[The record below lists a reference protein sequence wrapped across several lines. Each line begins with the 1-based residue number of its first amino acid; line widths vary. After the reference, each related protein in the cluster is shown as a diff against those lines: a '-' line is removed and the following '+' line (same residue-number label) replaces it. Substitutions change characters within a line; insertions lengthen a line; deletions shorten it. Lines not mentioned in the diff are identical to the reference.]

1 MVGRLRE
8 ASLWRAGGTRS
19 HFAIILDEMA
29 AGIQIR
35 AAHLEGGRIVAE
47 VGREQLAAH
56 LEQAD
61 GSFVWAHVVG
71 EDSAAAREFLEGLGF
86 HELAVED
93 ALSPHERP
101 TFQEYPNHLFLTLSV
116 IHQLG
121 EEPERFVE
129 LGVFIRNSAVVTVTR
144 ESCPLV
150 EGWFER
156 WHKSPDRIGSSPA
169 WLVHGLIDAV
179 VDEYFPTVDRLEDEV
194 EALADRIYD
203 DAPFQLEEIHLLRR
217 RLLEI
222 RKRNSPTRDIL
233 NGMLR
238 RDVDLFGADLQPYLQ
253 DIYDH
258 TLRIQE
264 IIESNREALSSLMEA
279 HMSMVSNNL
288 NVVMK
293 KMTVIS
299 TMLMIGA
306 LVAGVYGMNF
316 THIPELEWLY
326 GYPLALGLMISFCA
340 LAWWLFKR
348 QKWI

>member
-1 MVGRLRE
+1 MVEGLH
-8 ASLWRAGGTRS
+8 L
-19 HFAIILDEMA
+19 
-29 AGIQIR
+29 R
-35 AAHLEGGRIVAE
+35 AAHLEGGLIDAE
-47 VGREQLAAH
+47 IGIEELREHLAYS
-56 LEQAD
+56 D
-61 GSFVWAHVVG
+61 GSFVWAHLIASDPV
-71 EDSAAAREFLEGLGF
+71 AARAYLEQLGF
-86 HELAVED
+86 HELAIED

-116 IHQLG
+116 IHQVG
-121 EEPERFVE
+121 EEPEQFVE

-144 ESCPLV
+144 GECHLV
-150 EGWFER
+150 EKWFER
-156 WHKSPDRIGSSPA
+156 WKRSPDRIGSSPA

-203 DAPFQLEEIHLLRR
+203 DAPFELEEIHKLRR

-238 RDVDLFGADLQPYLQ
+238 RDVEFFGPQLQPYLQ
-253 DIYDH
+253 DVYDH

-279 HMSMVSNNL
+279 HMSLVSNNL

-306 LVAGVYGMNF
+306 LVAGIYGMNF
-316 THIPELEWLY
+316 RHMPELDSPF
-326 GYPLALGLMISFCA
+326 GYPAALGAMVFICGM
-340 LAWWLFKR
+340 AWELFR
-348 QKWI
+348 RAKWI